1 MSSDIQGCEKLFCL
15 TSDLVLNVRDG
26 EKLSDIRR
34 LWQLGTSL
42 VELTWNKHSAQ
53 MFKRVF

>member
-15 TSDLVLNVRDG
+15 TSDLVLNIRDG
-26 EKLSDIRR
+26 QKLSDIRH

-42 VELTWNKHSAQ
+42 VELTWSKHSA
-53 MFKRVF
+53 